1 MTLSIHCYTGQLC
14 VQTNLMFLYLMRVQV
29 FSEHMNKMEAPQ
41 ITNCERGLNWTKAT
55 FKPDL
60 TKFKMTNLDEDDVAL
75 MRRVI
80 DIAATF
86 GETVDVKL
94 DGNCVPVRS
103 FLQYVKLYIQS
114 DEFPRTVKVS

>member
-1 MTLSIHCYTGQLC
+1 
-14 VQTNLMFLYLMRVQV
+14 MFLYLMRVQV
-29 FSEHMNKMEAPQ
+29 FSKNMNKMEAPQ

-60 TKFKMTNLDEDDVAL
+60 TKFKMTNLDENDVPL

-94 DGNCVPVRS
+94 VGNCVHVWS
-103 FLQYVKLYIQS
+103 FLQYVKLVHTI
-114 DEFPRTVKVS
+114 